1 MTPLHR
7 HQLVHLSDAGW
18 QGVLARPWD
27 EVAAECLQHW
37 AGARLPL
44 VITQQAS
51 GRAGTHDDTLAV
63 GLAAPLCWQRRR
75 IALSVQRADVAWFDE
90 FPLAD
95 RLAPALP
102 LAVRPAWKQLCR
114 ALATAGATARVYGS
128 HGWQLVSGLPCVRA
142 GSDVDLW
149 LAVAD
154 APQADAVVAVLDA
167 FGAERAP
174 RLDGELVFP
183 DGRAVAWREWQ
194 RWRAG
199 RCRSVLAKSLQ
210 GPVVLQA
217 WPVSSGRMQAGA
229 VAPCADRPPPRTS
242 LQQRAV
248 EWRAVR

>member
-1 MTPLHR
+1 VTPLHR

-18 QGVLARPWD
+18 QDVLARPWD
-27 EVAAECLQHW
+27 ETAAECLQHW

-44 VITQQAS
+44 VITRQVS
-51 GRAGTHDDTLAV
+51 GHGGVRESELAL
-63 GLAAPLCWQRRR
+63 GLAAPVCWQRRR
-75 IALSVQRADVAWFDE
+75 IALSVRPADVAWFDE

-95 RLAPALP
+95 RLAAALP
-102 LAVRPAWKQLCR
+102 AAAREAWRQLCGS
-114 ALATAGATARVYGS
+114 LAKAGATARVYGS

-149 LAVAD
+149 LAVPD
-154 APQADAVVAVLDA
+154 AAQADAAVAVLDG

-194 RWRAG
+194 HWRAG

-210 GPVVLQA
+210 GPALLQA
-217 WPVSSGRMQAGA
+217 WPATTGCAQIEA
-229 VAPCADRPPPRTS
+229 VPA
-242 LQQRAV
+242 
-248 EWRAVR
+248 